1 MGWRAG
7 RLCTALEVFA
17 SVWFGVPAVRLV
29 VAQCS
34 PAASLTDDLQLA
46 RLARAAAV
54 AAWAEA
60 ARGKIWFADSSGVLA
75 SIPYTF
81 WG

>member
-1 MGWRAG
+1 MSQRPSPLFCVDIKSIGGQELENGMATWRAG

-54 AAWAEA
+54 AA
-60 ARGKIWFADSSGVLA
+60 
-75 SIPYTF
+75 
-81 WG
+81 

>member
-54 AAWAEA
+54 AA
-60 ARGKIWFADSSGVLA
+60 
-75 SIPYTF
+75 
-81 WG
+81 